1 MLYSGHRSQLTHL
14 AVVERLGEPDL
25 GVILEQV
32 RIALDALRDRGGG
45 GVGHCSRVGPARG
58 GGNLRRRTWHIRSA

>member
-45 GVGHCSRVGPARG
+45 GVGHRVVEQSVEVNVVHALGSG
-58 GGNLRRRTWHIRSA
+58 